1 MDFIS
6 NYVDDIKN
14 ELTNERNKNQKL
26 VEDLNTEKAKNEQL
40 TKELKLE
47 REKYQKL
54 NDSYQDLVNPKIKI
68 IDELNSKIQSLEL
81 ILKETNK
88 ELNNL
93 KQNINNPKSLID
105 NQIENIMVIAFTTV
119 DRKFIYPLIC
129 KNTDKFNTLEMKL
142 YEKYPQYTEENYN
155 FTVDGKEIKKYK
167 TLEENGIKCSDLI
180 LLNVSE

>member
-6 NYVDDIKN
+6 NDVVGIKN

-81 ILKETNK
+81 ILNT
-88 ELNNL
+88 ELKYI
-93 KQNINNPKSLID
+93 KQKINNPKSFID

>member
-1 MDFIS
+1 MGKGKKKH
-6 NYVDDIKN
+6 NTERDIKAKKR
-14 ELTNERNKNQKL
+14 NERKERALGTLKYTSNEHKFKNQNLTVPKL
-26 VEDLNTEKAKNEQL
+26 LS
-40 TKELKLE
+40 
-47 REKYQKL
+47 QK
-54 NDSYQDLVNPKIKI
+54 QKI

-81 ILKETNK
+81 ILNT
-88 ELNNL
+88 ELKYI
-93 KQNINNPKSLID
+93 KQNINNPKSFID